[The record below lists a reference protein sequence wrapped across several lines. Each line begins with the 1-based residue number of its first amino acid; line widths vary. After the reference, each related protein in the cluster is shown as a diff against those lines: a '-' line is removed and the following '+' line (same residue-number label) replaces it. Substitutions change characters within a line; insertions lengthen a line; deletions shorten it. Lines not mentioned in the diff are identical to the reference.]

1 MQLFTPFFAR
11 SRGNTATIPTSAD
24 VASGDSGTRG
34 ATGTRRRTAVL
45 EVIGI
50 VLVLVMLVLGYAPAA
65 NASETY
71 SAFMAYASAPGEVLG
86 KTSAGWQKLTAAEAA
101 VVPADAVVVRF
112 GTAFMQVRGETQLYK
127 VSYETVTPITE
138 RHWVYEGSPTPKIVD
153 RMPAIEYYS
162 YASAPQEIL
171 VRTPLGHWRQAWA
184 NEYKTIDAATIT
196 RRVNTYF
203 TQAVG
208 EAQIHKVVNGVSTP
222 ISAAQW
228 RGEGSPTPMVP
239 ATREVGSNPF
249 AAHAPYVDPT
259 YPSVAAA
266 ADLRA
271 RGNNAG
277 AAAVD
282 RISAH
287 AGTRWVGDWNP
298 VSKVRATVAKYTQD
312 AEDAGQTGT
321 LVLYAIPGRDCSG
334 HSAGGLT
341 ADQYDDWVNE
351 IAAGIAG
358 KRVAVVLEPDALM
371 QLGRCPEIQGDRA
384 GLLSYAAK
392 TLTDA
397 GATVYIDAGSS
408 YSVPAAEM
416 AKRLLAAGVEH
427 VRGFAT
433 NVSNYKP
440 TAQVRDYAE
449 SISEFL
455 GGKHYVIDT
464 SRNGKGDNGEWCNPR
479 GRGLGALPGRADH
492 GHQDANLWIKTIG
505 ASDGACNGGPKAGA
519 WWDEIAIELAINSAF

>member
-1 MQLFTPFFAR
+1 M
-11 SRGNTATIPTSAD
+11 
-24 VASGDSGTRG
+24 
-34 ATGTRRRTAVL
+34 
-45 EVIGI
+45 
-50 VLVLVMLVLGYAPAA
+50 
-65 NASETY
+65 
-71 SAFMAYASAPGEVLG
+71 
-86 KTSAGWQKLTAAEAA
+86 
-101 VVPADAVVVRF
+101 
-112 GTAFMQVRGETQLYK
+112 
-127 VSYETVTPITE
+127 
-138 RHWVYEGSPTPKIVD
+138 
-153 RMPAIEYYS
+153 
-162 YASAPQEIL
+162 
-171 VRTPLGHWRQAWA
+171 
-184 NEYKTIDAATIT
+184 
-196 RRVNTYF
+196 
-203 TQAVG
+203 
-208 EAQIHKVVNGVSTP
+208 
-222 ISAAQW
+222 
-228 RGEGSPTPMVP
+228 
-239 ATREVGSNPF
+239 
-249 AAHAPYVDPT
+249 
-259 YPSVAAA
+259 
-266 ADLRA
+266 
-271 RGNNAG
+271 
-277 AAAVD
+277 
-282 RISAH
+282 
-287 AGTRWVGDWNP
+287 GDWNP

>member
-127 VSYETVTPITE
+127 VSYEAVTPITE

-271 RGNNAG
+271 RGNS
-277 AAAVD
+277 AAPPPSTG
-282 RISAH
+282 SAPMREPGGW
-287 AGTRWVGDWNP
+287 ATGTRCPKSAPPSRSTPRTPRTPARPEPSCSTPSLAVTA
-298 VSKVRATVAKYTQD
+298 VATRPADSPLTSTT
-312 AEDAGQTGT
+312 TG
-321 LVLYAIPGRDCSG
+321 
-334 HSAGGLT
+334 
-341 ADQYDDWVNE
+341 
-351 IAAGIAG
+351 
-358 KRVAVVLEPDALM
+358 
-371 QLGRCPEIQGDRA
+371 
-384 GLLSYAAK
+384 
-392 TLTDA
+392 
-397 GATVYIDAGSS
+397 
-408 YSVPAAEM
+408 
-416 AKRLLAAGVEH
+416 
-427 VRGFAT
+427 
-433 NVSNYKP
+433 
-440 TAQVRDYAE
+440 
-449 SISEFL
+449 
-455 GGKHYVIDT
+455 
-464 SRNGKGDNGEWCNPR
+464 
-479 GRGLGALPGRADH
+479 
-492 GHQDANLWIKTIG
+492 
-505 ASDGACNGGPKAGA
+505 
-519 WWDEIAIELAINSAF
+519 

>member
-11 SRGNTATIPTSAD
+11 SRGNTAHIPSSAD
-24 VASGDSGTRG
+24 VASGDSGTRS
-34 ATGTRRRTAVL
+34 TRGISRRTAVL
-45 EVIGI
+45 EMIGI
-50 VLVLVMLVLGYAPAA
+50 VLVVVMLLLGYPPAA

-71 SAFMAYASAPGEVLG
+71 SAYTAYASAPGEVLG
-86 KTSAGWQKLTAAEAA
+86 RTSSGWQKVPTAEAA
-101 VVPADAVVVRF
+101 AVPADAIVMRS
-112 GTAFMQVRGETQLYK
+112 GTAFMQVHGQAQLYK

-138 RHWVYEGSPTPKIVD
+138 QHWFYEGSPTPKIVD
-153 RMPAIEYYS
+153 RVPAIEYYS

-171 VRTPLGHWRQAWA
+171 VRTPLGNWRQARA
-184 NEYKTIDAATIT
+184 HEYKTIDASTIT

-203 TQAVG
+203 TQRVG
-208 EAQIHKVVNGVSTP
+208 DSQIHKVVNSVSAP
-222 ISAAQW
+222 ISNAQW

-239 ATREVGSNPF
+239 LTAEVGSNPF
-249 AAHAPYVDPT
+249 AANAPYVDPT

-266 ADLRA
+266 ADLRT
-271 RGNNAG
+271 RGNSAG

-282 RISAH
+282 TISAH

-298 VSKVRATVAKYTQD
+298 VSKVRATVAKYIQA
-312 AEDAGQTGT
+312 AENAAQIGT
-321 LVLYAIPGRDCSG
+321 LVLYAIPGRDCTG

-371 QLGRCPEIQGDRA
+371 QLGRCPLIQGDRA

-392 TLTDA
+392 KLTDA

-408 YSVPAAEM
+408 YSVSADEM
-416 AKRLLAAGVEH
+416 ARRLLAAGVEH

-440 TAQVRDYAE
+440 TAEVRDYAD
-449 SISEFL
+449 SISMLL

-479 GRGLGALPGRADH
+479 GRGLGSLPGRTDH
-492 GHQDANLWIKTIG
+492 GNQDANLWIKTIG
-505 ASDGACNGGPKAGA
+505 ASDGSCNGGPKAGA
-519 WWDEIAIELAINSAF
+519 WWDEIAIELATNSVF